1 MANANLYFEI
11 PELSVTADLMY
22 IRAATAPQSAWM
34 DYYNFKALEVKSD
47 WAIDPWWRELYKAHP
62 FRAGIIKL
70 EKNTYYDWHVDT
82 DRGVGLN
89 LLLNNWDYSHCM
101 FNPTLRRGK
110 TLEHGNV
117 TDKFIEMKYDPH
129 TYYLFN
135 TQIPHTVYNFK
146 GTRYLLSVDFEE
158 DKTKLTYKQLLKEMK
173 HERWWE
179 R

>member
-1 MANANLYFEI
+1 
-11 PELSVTADLMY
+11 
-22 IRAATAPQSAWM
+22 
-34 DYYNFKALEVKSD
+34 
-47 WAIDPWWRELYKAHP
+47 
-62 FRAGIIKL
+62 
-70 EKNTYYDWHVDT
+70 
-82 DRGVGLN
+82 
-89 LLLNNWDYSHCM
+89 M

>member
-11 PELSVTADLMY
+11 PEPSVTADLMY
-22 IRAATAPQSAWM
+22 IRVATAPQSAWI
-34 DYYNFKALEVKSD
+34 DYYNFKALEVKDD
-47 WAIDPWWRELYKAHP
+47 WAIDPWWRQLYEAHP

-70 EKNTYYDWHVDT
+70 EENTYYDWHVDT

-117 TDKFIEMKYDPH
+117 RLNI
-129 TYYLFN
+129 
-135 TQIPHTVYNFK
+135 Q
-146 GTRYLLSVDFEE
+146 
-158 DKTKLTYKQLLKEMK
+158 
-173 HERWWE
+173 
-179 R
+179 

>member
-11 PELSVTADLMY
+11 PEPSVTADLMY
-22 IRAATAPQSAWM
+22 IRAATAPQSAWI
-34 DYYNFKALEVKSD
+34 DYYNFKALEVKDD
-47 WAIDPWWRELYKAHP
+47 WAIDPWWRQLYEAHP
-62 FRAGIIKL
+62 
-70 EKNTYYDWHVDT
+70 
-82 DRGVGLN
+82 
-89 LLLNNWDYSHCM
+89 
-101 FNPTLRRGK
+101 LRRGK